1 MSSEI
6 LAKSSEGIDNNL
18 THEPDGR
25 PFGLALPIDGIGDTH
40 RLRDDVF
47 MVAAFAHVHVVQTD
61 SACVVFDSGIP
72 ELGPMI
78 ADRVGEEAVA
88 PVSHLVLTHGHR
100 DHAGGAHH
108 MMEAFGGAGGRP
120 ELVVHESLPAR
131 MARYRLTDGYN
142 RVINE
147 RQFARF
153 NPSGLAAGFAFALPD
168 PDVTFRDRIS
178 VEVGGLEVELRH
190 VRAETDDHL
199 WAWIPERRVAVTG
212 DLMLWH
218 FPNAGNPAKVQRY
231 PLEWAAALRDIAEA
245 GPELLLP
252 GHGLPIEGRERIR
265 LVLEDTADVLEDLTM
280 LTIELMNAGATLDEV
295 LEATRMDPERIKRPY
310 LAPTYDEPEFVVRNV
325 WRLYGGWYDG
335 MPSNL
340 KPARFGAVASVLA
353 DLAGGAKALTRRA
366 EALAAEGDTAVACH
380 LVDLAASAEPDDAAV
395 HGARRDVYRQRRDEQ
410 QSLMASAIYEAA
422 ARESADQA
430 SSSAPPAE

>member
-1 MSSEI
+1 MTSEI
-6 LAKSSEGIDNNL
+6 LAKSSDGIDNNL

-25 PFGLALPIDGIGDTH
+25 PFGLALPTDGLGDTH
-40 RLRDDVF
+40 RLRDDVL

-61 SACVVFDSGIP
+61 SASVVFDSGIP
-72 ELGPMI
+72 ELAPMI
-78 ADRVGEEAVA
+78 ADRVDAA
-88 PVSHLVLTHGHR
+88 APPVSHLVLTHGHR

-108 MMEAFGGAGGRP
+108 MIGAFSGSERRP
-120 ELVVHESLPAR
+120 TLVTHQSLPDR

-142 RVINE
+142 RIINE

-153 NPSGLAAGFAFALPD
+153 NPSGLAEGFAFELPD

-178 VEVGGLEVELRH
+178 LDVGGLEVELRH

-265 LVLEDTADVLEDLTM
+265 RVLHDTAAVLEDLTM
-280 LTIELMNAGATLDEV
+280 LTIELMNSGATLDEV

-335 MPSNL
+335 VPSNL
-340 KPARFGAVASVLA
+340 KPASHGALASELA
-353 DLAGGAKALTRRA
+353 DLAGGATALTRRA
-366 EALAAEGDTAVACH
+366 EALAADGETAVACH
-380 LVDLAASAEPDDAAV
+380 LVDLAATAEPDNTAV
-395 HGARRDVYRQRRDEQ
+395 HGARRDIYRQRRDEQ

-422 ARESADQA
+422 ARESADLADRADRQ
-430 SSSAPPAE
+430 